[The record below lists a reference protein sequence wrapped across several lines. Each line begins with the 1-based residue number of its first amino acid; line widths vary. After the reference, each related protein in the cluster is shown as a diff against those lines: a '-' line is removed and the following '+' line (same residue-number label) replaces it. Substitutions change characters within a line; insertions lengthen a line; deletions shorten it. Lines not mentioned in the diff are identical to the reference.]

1 MTGLLQKFVS
11 KLLVLSL
18 SEFFYLTE
26 DLFEVHFNQEPSKH
40 TFLTSVLFAES
51 VFETCFGY
59 DDLVQVKLL
68 LVEVALAFIE
78 FVLHN
83 RDRLTKVARD
93 ALDSPLTGA
102 VVNLQLHSNDL
113 VREVKNLV
121 DGGAHDDVV
130 RGLDALEATLALQ
143 LVGELED
150 LVHQVDVDALLLN
163 LFLFVLICLVVF
175 VLLQV
180 FEIADSHGLQHFLL
194 LLRNLQQLLLFGGHE
209 FLNIQVLSD
218 FGHLFLREVHGLTHF
233 SIEKIVLVYVLHQLF
248 PVNVFGVK
256 SALVSGIEHLL
267 EVDDDLLVLQV
278 IADLFLSEQK
288 LLHFHFSLGWHHKSH
303 SFDVAFEEVGDLQ
316 VFITFVFGVVFEAEG
331 ARQLLGQL
339 HGKRQSVLASW
350 QPLLA
355 FVLEGSRRVINEVD
369 VVLFLLVDGGEFGLD
384 FLTVVQRV
392 GQAVSLA
399 FGHSQHVLLVL
410 FLDLQVV
417 IVDL

>member
-59 DDLVQVKLL
+59 YDLVQVKLL
-68 LVEVALAFIE
+68 LVEVALTFIE

-83 RDRLTKVARD
+83 RNRLTKVARD

-150 LVHQVDVDALLLN
+150 LVHQIDVDALLLN

-180 FEIADSHGLQHFLL
+180 FEIPDSHRLQHFLL
-194 LLRNLQQLLLFGGHE
+194 LPRNLQQLLLFGGHE

-218 FGHLFLREVHGLTHF
+218 FGHMFLREVHGLTH
-233 SIEKIVLVYVLHQLF
+233 
-248 PVNVFGVK
+248 
-256 SALVSGIEHLL
+256 
-267 EVDDDLLVLQV
+267 
-278 IADLFLSEQK
+278 
-288 LLHFHFSLGWHHKSH
+288 
-303 SFDVAFEEVGDLQ
+303 
-316 VFITFVFGVVFEAEG
+316 
-331 ARQLLGQL
+331 
-339 HGKRQSVLASW
+339 
-350 QPLLA
+350 
-355 FVLEGSRRVINEVD
+355 
-369 VVLFLLVDGGEFGLD
+369 
-384 FLTVVQRV
+384 
-392 GQAVSLA
+392 
-399 FGHSQHVLLVL
+399 
-410 FLDLQVV
+410 
-417 IVDL
+417 